1 MPRAMR
7 LSELCRSHL
16 NIGCLSQRANHQG
29 LETARTRPLPSHR
42 GRASQRPR
50 VLGVWL
56 GSAKGCDAGCEV
68 AIGAGLVRFQGKSGT
83 SRKLVCR
90 SAEDP
95 NSDLG
100 DLKHTS
106 FDRPSNVFQVSNLNS
121 YTAA

>member
-42 GRASQRPR
+42 GRASQRPG

-56 GSAKGCDAGCEV
+56 GSAKGYDAGCEGLLL
-68 AIGAGLVRFQGKSGT
+68 GA
-83 SRKLVCR
+83 
-90 SAEDP
+90 
-95 NSDLG
+95 
-100 DLKHTS
+100 
-106 FDRPSNVFQVSNLNS
+106 
-121 YTAA
+121 